1 MEKIGRIAVVKHFLH
16 IVFARHSECF
26 SDYRNNAGYKISGT
40 HRHPFCGN
48 QIFDGRIENAVTGR
62 LCGAGIR
69 VYKGLGS
76 VYAYTNDTS
85 YNGLMACARKAAQ
98 AVGEGACERQVRLGG
113 SVAANS

>member
-1 MEKIGRIAVVKHFLH
+1 MMNRSHVEAALAAALATGGDF
-16 IVFARHSECF
+16 SELFFQDCVE
-26 SDYRNNAGYKISGT
+26 NNLSMT
-40 HRHPFCGN
+40 
-48 QIFDGRIENAVTGR
+48 DGRIENAVTGR

-98 AVGEGACERQVRLGG
+98 AVGEGAC
-113 SVAANS
+113 